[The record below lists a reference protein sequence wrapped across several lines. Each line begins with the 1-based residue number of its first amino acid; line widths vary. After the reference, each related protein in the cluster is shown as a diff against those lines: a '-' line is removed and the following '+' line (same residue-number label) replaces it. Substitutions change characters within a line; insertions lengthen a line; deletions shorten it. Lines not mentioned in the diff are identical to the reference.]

1 MSQALTDLFDKT
13 GGVDPNSTALI
24 ETGPSPSFLKEF
36 SSAQFTGANGSGPIL
51 NANAVLLPTKADQY
65 RDNSN
70 ANDFRLGN
78 GLGVSKAFRKPDSI
92 GGQTAGGMHGLPY
105 PNKNFGRSDTSHDLN
120 WNRDELQ
127 ERANMALKK
136 MGYKNNEVPQGAD
149 FKPWQWHDIQKLGIG
164 SHGNQYNRNYSVP
177 DADAVA
183 RRLYEPTPSRRTKL
197 ITTDVEKA
205 ALRPQRTAMHPMAV
219 VSQDRQRQKDQR
231 ISRNT
236 DVIESVI
243 YENIMPRGMQG
254 ANNVEAP
261 MVWADTSVLRQPVGN
276 DETAD
281 RSYIGIWRN
290 GHDTVGGATTTST
303 LQDKLQLYKD
313 GQEFIRGKPL
323 PREVREFADGER
335 YLNSRMVADP
345 NEIQPFHGEYPH
357 NQQGLSGPLVAYPG
371 AGIST

>member
-1 MSQALTDLFDKT
+1 MASLEQLFSQT
-13 GGVDPNSTALI
+13 GGPDPNSTALI
-24 ETGPSPSFLKEF
+24 ETGPSPSFLKAF
-36 SSAQFTGANGSGPIL
+36 SAAQFTGANGSGPIL

-78 GLGVSKAFRKPDSI
+78 GLGVSKAFRKPDSM
-92 GGQTAGGMHGLPY
+92 GGQVAGGMHGLPM
-105 PNKNFGRSDTSHDLN
+105 PNKMFGRDSKSHDLN

-136 MGYKNNEVPQGAD
+136 IGYKPNETPEGSD

-236 DVIESVI
+236 DVMESVL
-243 YENIMPRGMQG
+243 YENIMPRGMG
-254 ANNVEAP
+254 SANGVEAVR
-261 MVWADTSVLRQPVGN
+261 VWGDTSVLRQPVGN
-276 DETAD
+276 NETGD
-281 RSYIGIWRN
+281 RSYDGIWRN

-313 GQEFIRGKPL
+313 GQTYLRGKPL
-323 PREVREFADGER
+323 PREVMEFADGER
-335 YLNSRMVADP
+335 YLNSRMVSDP
-345 NEIQPFHGEYPH
+345 NEISVYPGEYP
-357 NQQGLSGPLVAYPG
+357 NGQSGISGPLVAYPS
-371 AGIST
+371 AGLST